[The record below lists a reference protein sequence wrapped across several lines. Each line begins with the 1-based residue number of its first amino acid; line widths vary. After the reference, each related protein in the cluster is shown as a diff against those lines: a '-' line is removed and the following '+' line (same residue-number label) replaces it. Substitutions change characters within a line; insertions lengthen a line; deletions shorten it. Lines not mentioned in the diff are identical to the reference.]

1 MYICQRSTCGPLK
14 ARGDGLGG
22 RSLGELVQVGFSLTH
37 AADAEPLRIGRRLHP
52 AMADE
57 PQVDERLVKWRGW
70 IRVMAVL
77 CYVVVVL
84 FAVMLNTTD

>member
-1 MYICQRSTCGPLK
+1 
-14 ARGDGLGG
+14 
-22 RSLGELVQVGFSLTH
+22 
-37 AADAEPLRIGRRLHP
+37 
-52 AMADE
+52 MADE
-57 PQVDERLVKWRGW
+57 PQVDELLQKWRGW